1 MVQVGEM
8 PIPFLGSWCRVS
20 WKGSLRQRRPLGSPQ
35 PACVSSFLRVGSSNI
50 HCSRARRTG
59 TYHSG
64 AGGGGGRGRAGR
76 PLRRPLRIY
85 KPSGRRRP
93 AQPPPPRPLLRSP
106 HPRTREPALRSRPS
120 GWVRRAGGGAGTPVT
135 PEQLMLPACNQSWVS
150 GPYLSTISDAD
161 RLSPSLSLPPP
172 RLWMQPQIS
181 VSISTS
187 LLLRFIIHG
196 RMGKSPT
203 ARLPSLASKRAPG
216 P

>member
-64 AGGGGGRGRAGR
+64 AGGGGGRGGPGGRCGGRCGFTSPAGGGA
-76 PLRRPLRIY
+76 P
-85 KPSGRRRP
+85 PS
-93 AQPPPPRPLLRSP
+93 PPPRPLLRSP

-150 GPYLSTISDAD
+150 GPYLSTISAAD

>member
-1 MVQVGEM
+1 MGHRSLPASLLSSAWVLATSTAAGPGGPERT
-8 PIPFLGSWCRVS
+8 IP
-20 WKGSLRQRRPLGSPQ
+20 
-35 PACVSSFLRVGSSNI
+35 
-50 HCSRARRTG
+50 AREEE
-59 TYHSG
+59 G
-64 AGGGGGRGRAGR
+64 AGGGPGGRCGGRCGFTSPAGGGA
-76 PLRRPLRIY
+76 P
-85 KPSGRRRP
+85 PS
-93 AQPPPPRPLLRSP
+93 PPPRPLLRSP

>member
-20 WKGSLRQRRPLGSPQ
+20 WKGSLRQGRPLGSPQ

-85 KPSGRRRP
+85 KPRGRRRP
-93 AQPPPPRPLLRSP
+93 APAPPLHPVPSSRDQGAHTAEPPKWMGPQ
-106 HPRTREPALRSRPS
+106 
-120 GWVRRAGGGAGTPVT
+120 GGRRRGDARDTVAADA
-135 PEQLMLPACNQSWVS
+135 AC
-150 GPYLSTISDAD
+150 L
-161 RLSPSLSLPPP
+161 
-172 RLWMQPQIS
+172 
-181 VSISTS
+181 
-187 LLLRFIIHG
+187 
-196 RMGKSPT
+196 
-203 ARLPSLASKRAPG
+203 
-216 P
+216 